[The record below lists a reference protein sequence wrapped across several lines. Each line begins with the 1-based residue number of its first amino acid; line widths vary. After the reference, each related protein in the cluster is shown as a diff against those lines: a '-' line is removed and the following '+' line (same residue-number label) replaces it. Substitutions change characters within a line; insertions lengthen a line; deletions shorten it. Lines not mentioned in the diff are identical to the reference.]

1 MKVSS
6 KLLSITNHHE
16 YLDLVTDGAKFRI
29 YLLDENIIRIRGT
42 FDDDFAPEES
52 YALVKTAWADATDDL
67 IGDERQRVT
76 PIAVELTETADG
88 YTVSNGRYTLE
99 IHAEPFYFE
108 IKDQNGV
115 TVHKDLVKR
124 SFV

>member
-6 KLLSITNHHE
+6 KLLSITNRHE

-42 FDDDFAPEES
+42 FDDDFASEES

-76 PIAVELTETADG
+76 PIAVELT
-88 YTVSNGRYTLE
+88 
-99 IHAEPFYFE
+99 
-108 IKDQNGV
+108 
-115 TVHKDLVKR
+115 
-124 SFV
+124 